1 MQWGCCVDGWPC
13 AGLVMLRPLASGS
26 GGRVDTSFPWNVPE
40 PALDLA
46 ALPDLFEA
54 AGGVYPTNQNL
65 GHVSFRSYD
74 SQGGGLLEISK
85 IFSFVETGK

>member
-1 MQWGCCVDGWPC
+1 MYPGFSSLLPGAMQWGCCRRM
-13 AGLVMLRPLASGS
+13 AGLVMLCPLASGS
-26 GGRVDTSFPWNVPE
+26 GGRVDTGFPWNVPE

-65 GHVSFRSYD
+65 GHVACRLYD
-74 SQGGGLLEISK
+74 SQGGRAA
-85 IFSFVETGK
+85 